1 MTDPRGPQNRRP
13 AGSSDR
19 DRGLARVAR
28 ATVAGGAG
36 AVVATAAL
44 AVWLSQ
50 PAHAKPGS
58 TATKSGTSGT
68 SGTSSGSSGSSS
80 GSSGSSSG
88 GSTGRQPG
96 SDDGGLQ
103 LPDAPPGGASGDS
116 SQQQPPVSS
125 GGS

>member
-19 DRGLARVAR
+19 DRGLARVAKT
-28 ATVAGGAG
+28 TVAGGAG

-58 TATKSGTSGT
+58 TATKSGTS
-68 SGTSSGSSGSSS
+68 SGSSGSSS
-80 GSSGSSSG
+80 GSSSG
-88 GSTGRQPG
+88 GATRRQPD
-96 SDDGGLQ
+96 SNDGGLQ

>member
-1 MTDPRGPQNRRP
+1 MTDSRDPRYRRS

-19 DRGLARVAR
+19 DRALARV
-28 ATVAGGAG
+28 TKVTLTGGAG

-58 TATKSGTSGT
+58 AAPS
-68 SGTSSGSSGSSS
+68 TSSGSSDSSDSS
-80 GSSGSSSG
+80 GSAGNSSG
-88 GSTGRQPG
+88 TE
-96 SDDGGLQ
+96 SDRGDGGLQ
-103 LPDAPPGGASGDS
+103 LPDTAPGAGDTGGS
-116 SQQQPPVSS
+116 QQPPVSS